1 MTAAFDL
8 TSWRDTIIRGGLP
21 APARTERWQPLRAGV
36 VNLWEY
42 DAAEVWYADGR
53 LQLQGANESGK
64 STLMTLT
71 TLLLIAGD
79 ISSHNIDTLGQSEK
93 RFRYYVEPTG
103 HALDRRDAT
112 QAKNR
117 GWAWLEFGSVGGGG
131 AGGGGPAEYFTLLL
145 FAESRRADG
154 ALKVQWCTAHGPA
167 RVRDGLALARAG
179 VVAEPGQFRDVP
191 GFSVHRSGTAYRED
205 IARTLYCSSV
215 AWLDQV
221 IRILRV
227 VRTPQIGHR
236 LDLRF
241 LTDAFRVALPPIAED
256 EINQLADGWE
266 QLQRLRDERDT
277 TEQALAAVTEFTRQR
292 WRPWAD
298 SVVRAAA
305 DPVAAVTS
313 RLTQITRESKSAADA
328 VRELDG
334 EVTALQ
340 ERIEGVERTS
350 ALAAAQRE
358 ALRDSQSYQDA
369 VSASLNAQQLAERA
383 DAAET
388 TAQRSRRRADEAQ
401 EAIEPAEARLAAA
414 GENLDNAERAV
425 VTAAGNVAR
434 HADDAGLVEVTAR
447 FLPDRDTERLRQAAR
462 LRGTAA
468 DEARRRIAVHA
479 KALADHDTAATRA
492 REARDLAAK
501 AQRVAE
507 ERERAVE
514 DAITA
519 VAELLSD
526 WARTLDERIRPA
538 AELLEAWTRRV
549 SDLIAVDKPA
559 PVLATAVSR
568 DHLRPTRRPLDQR
581 HAEVQ
586 RALRDNA
593 EDHADAEAAL
603 AAVEAERDPRPR
615 DPEFWQRRERPE
627 GVSAD
632 GAPLWRLVEKVE
644 PDAPVE
650 QLEAALDAAGLL
662 QAWVTPDGAYV
673 AGRDGGDVI
682 WTAPSGLDPTDAA
695 PPGAAVS
702 GFSGP
707 SGALGSLGALGS
719 RSLQAVLRPADDA
732 GALAG
737 VVAGLLA
744 SVSYGDDLA
753 AEGTAI
759 SNDGQWRHGGLTG
772 AAAPRPEGARLL
784 GAAARAADRA
794 RRIADLR
801 ARLGELTAGRD
812 RLTAELAGLD
822 ELLGALDA
830 AAERLPGDS
839 EVVSAVLRAR
849 DAAEAAEQ
857 AAGQAGV
864 AARAE
869 DKARSAADAAATDVA
884 RHCAEHDLP
893 RASGDVELV
902 LRALAEYQSAISG
915 LVGAMSLV
923 PPLRTAAGQAAEVA
937 AQCRATYERAEEDAA
952 SDGEAALSLRAKADA
967 ARAALTK
974 EAQEI
979 IEEVG
984 RLGRRIRD
992 AQESL
997 KVLAK
1002 DQAGLTGRKSK
1013 AEATLEQVE
1022 ERREQAE
1029 ADRKRCVD
1037 RWLGCVDS
1045 GLPRLRGLDDPPAR
1059 HVTAALESVRAAR
1072 AKISIRDWPDDPDA
1086 AAHRV
1091 QGQWV
1096 RMTEAVAM
1104 LRSRLETLAGRTIRT
1119 VTPGDGDED
1128 FPGAVEVVVDATG
1141 AALAPPTAVE
1151 TLSALLRRLQT
1162 DYDEELTKTI
1172 NELLGSTFIEHLRDR
1187 LAEAER
1193 LRSDINA
1200 KLAQNPTSVSGLTL
1214 RLIRVP
1220 VSTERAANDVL
1231 AALERDFSLLPG
1243 STQEQLRGFLA
1254 GRVSDA
1260 QEKARAA
1267 GDPDWRSGLAEILD
1281 YRRWFELRME
1291 YRTPRSGLEDGSAGG
1306 WRALDRG
1313 DHGLLSG
1320 GAKVVTLMQPFIAAL
1335 HAMYDQSGIGPRM
1348 IWLDE
1353 AFGGVDSANKAA
1365 MFRLLT
1371 SCDLDW
1377 LIAGPAIIAN
1387 SSTVP
1392 LASIYEVAA
1401 RLSRCPG
1408 SRWNS
1413 RSGPGTS
1420 SPISPPRT
1428 PRTCLTSR
1436 PMNPQK
1442 PPTTCSPRCDRSSS
1456 AGVGPLARAVE
1467 GTRGGQAS
1475 DRSRAQHGRPPAA
1488 GIADN
1493 RGTRPGREAARH
1505 PMGTIRAPGRRKGPS
1520 RSSPEPRR
1528 RPGDAADLV
1537 RRPAPEPAR
1546 GKSGLASRRRTGAG
1560 TCHGRSGGR
1569 RGAVPVGRS
1578 LGGPARA
1585 AAGRDRAA
1593 ARTRDTVRS
1602 GLAEAS
1608 RPDRSARRA
1617 RGGSARR
1624 SARPGPG
1631 KPCRGR
1637 RAAAARV

>member
-1 MTAAFDL
+1 VTAASDL
-8 TSWRDTIIRGGLP
+8 TSWRDTIVRGGLP
-21 APARTERWQPLRAGV
+21 VPARTERWQPLRAGV
-36 VNLWEY
+36 VNLWEF

-79 ISSHNIDTLGQSEK
+79 TSSHNIDTLGQSDK

-117 GWAWLEFGSVGGGG
+117 GWAWLEFGSVTGGDRE
-131 AGGGGPAEYFTLLL
+131 EYCTLLL

-154 ALKVQWCTAHGPA
+154 ALKVQWCTAHGSE
-167 RVRDGLALARAG
+167 RVRDGLALAKAG
-179 VVAEPGQFRDVP
+179 VVAEPAQFRDVG
-191 GFSVHRSGTAYRED
+191 GFTLHRSGTAYRED
-205 IARTLYCSSV
+205 IARTLYGSSV

-241 LTDAFRVALPPIAED
+241 LTDAFRVALPPIADD

-277 TEQALAAVTEFTRQR
+277 TDQALAAVTEFTRQR

-298 SVVRAAA
+298 SVIRAAA

-313 RLTQITRESKSAADA
+313 RLTQITREEKAASDA
-328 VRELDG
+328 VLKLEG
-334 EVTALQ
+334 EVTAL
-340 ERIEGVERTS
+340 EGRIETEEKAS
-350 ALAAAQRE
+350 QLAVAQRE
-358 ALRDSQSYQDA
+358 ALRDSQAYQDA

-383 DAAET
+383 DAAEK
-388 TAQRSRRRADEAQ
+388 TAQRSRLRADEAQ
-401 EAIEPAEARLAAA
+401 RAIAPAETRFAAA
-414 GENLDNAERAV
+414 SKNLNDAERAV
-425 VTAAGNVAR
+425 VTAAGQVAR
-434 HADDAGLVEVTAR
+434 YADDAGLAEVTAR

-468 DEARRRIAVHA
+468 DEARRRSAAHA
-479 KALADHDTAATRA
+479 KALAGHDTAAARA
-492 REARDLAAK
+492 RAARDLAAR
-501 AQRVAE
+501 AQRVAQ

-526 WARTLDERIRPA
+526 WSRALDERIRPA
-538 AELLEAWTRRV
+538 AELVEGWTRRV
-549 SDLIAVDKPA
+549 SELTASGKPA
-559 PVLATAVSR
+559 PVLAAAVGR
-568 DHLRPTRRPLDQR
+568 DHLRPVRRPLDQR
-581 HAEVQ
+581 HAERD

-593 EDHADAEAAL
+593 TAHADAEADLAL
-603 AAVEAERDPRPR
+603 VEAERDPRPR

-627 GVSAD
+627 EISAD
-632 GAPLWRLVEKVE
+632 GAPLWRLVEKVD
-644 PDAPVE
+644 PDAPVA
-650 QLEAALDAAGLL
+650 QLEAAMDAAGLL
-662 QAWVTPDGAYV
+662 QAWITPDGVYA
-673 AGRDGGDVI
+673 AGRDGSDVI
-682 WTAPSGLDPTDAA
+682 WTAPAGSGT
-695 PPGAAVS
+695 PGGAVA
-702 GFSGP
+702 GRW
-707 SGALGSLGALGS
+707 SLG
-719 RSLQAVLRPADDA
+719 AVLRPADDA
-732 GALAG
+732 GALAA

-744 SVSYGDDLA
+744 SVSYGDELA
-753 AEGTAI
+753 AGGTAI
-759 SNDGQWRHGGLTG
+759 GTDGRWRHGGLTG
-772 AAAPRPEGARLL
+772 LAVPRPEGARLL
-784 GAAARAADRA
+784 GAAARAAERA

-801 ARLGELTAGRD
+801 ARLGGLAAERE
-812 RLTAELAGLD
+812 RLTAELDDLD
-822 ELLGALDA
+822 ELLGALEA

-839 EVVSAVLRAR
+839 EVVSAILRAR
-849 DAAEAAEQ
+849 DAAKTAEEAT
-857 AAGQAGV
+857 GQAEV
-864 AARAE
+864 ADEAE
-869 DKARSAADAAATDVA
+869 RTAADAADTAAADMA

-893 RASGDVELV
+893 RALEEVEAV
-902 LRALAEYQSAISG
+902 LRALAGYQSAISG
-915 LVGAMSLV
+915 LVSAMSVV
-923 PPLRTAAGQAAEVA
+923 PPLRTAADQAAEVVGQYRATHERA
-937 AQCRATYERAEEDAA
+937 AQDAA
-952 SDGEAALSLRAKADA
+952 TDGETALGLRAKADA
-967 ARAALTK
+967 ALAALAK

-979 IEEVG
+979 LEEVG

-992 AQESL
+992 AEQTL
-997 KVLAK
+997 KGLAR
-1002 DQAGLTGRKSK
+1002 DHAELTGRKTK
-1013 AEATLEQVE
+1013 AEMVLEQIE
-1022 ERREQAE
+1022 ERREQGE

-1045 GLPRLRGLDDPPAR
+1045 GLPRLRGLDDPVAR

-1072 AKISIRDWPDDPDA
+1072 AKISIRDWPDDPEA

-1104 LRSRLETLAGRTIRT
+1104 LRSRLETLAGRSVRT

-1141 AALAPPTAVE
+1141 AALAPPTAVDILS
-1151 TLSALLRRLQT
+1151 TLLLRLQT

-1214 RLIRVP
+1214 RLVRVP
-1220 VSTERAANDVL
+1220 VSAERTANDVL
-1231 AALERDFSLLPG
+1231 AALERDFSLLPEA
-1243 STQEQLRGFLA
+1243 TREQLRGFLA

-1267 GDPDWRSGLAEILD
+1267 GDPDWRSRLAEILD

-1291 YRTPRSGLEDGSAGG
+1291 YRTPRSGLADGPAGG

-1365 MFRLLT
+1365 MFRLLA

-1392 LASIYEVAA
+1392 LASIYEV
-1401 RLSRCPG
+1401 R
-1408 SRWNS
+1408 
-1413 RSGPGTS
+1413 
-1420 SPISPPRT
+1420 
-1428 PRTCLTSR
+1428 
-1436 PMNPQK
+1436 
-1442 PPTTCSPRCDRSSS
+1442 
-1456 AGVGPLARAVE
+1456 
-1467 GTRGGQAS
+1467 
-1475 DRSRAQHGRPPAA
+1475 
-1488 GIADN
+1488 
-1493 RGTRPGREAARH
+1493 
-1505 PMGTIRAPGRRKGPS
+1505 RAPQPL
-1520 RSSPEPRR
+1520 
-1528 RPGDAADLV
+1528 PGVSLELAVWTGNELTHVPTPDPADLPDLATDEAGGCD
-1537 RRPAPEPAR
+1537 PAD
-1546 GKSGLASRRRTGAG
+1546 LF
-1560 TCHGRSGGR
+1560 
-1569 RGAVPVGRS
+1569 
-1578 LGGPARA
+1578 
-1585 AAGRDRAA
+1585 
-1593 ARTRDTVRS
+1593 
-1602 GLAEAS
+1602 
-1608 RPDRSARRA
+1608 SAL
-1617 RGGSARR
+1617 
-1624 SARPGPG
+1624 
-1631 KPCRGR
+1631 
-1637 RAAAARV
+1637 

>member
-1 MTAAFDL
+1 VTAAFDL
-8 TSWRDTIIRGGLP
+8 TSWREEVLRGGLP
-21 APARTERWQPLRAGV
+21 APGRTERWQPLRAGV

-103 HALDRRDAT
+103 HALDRRDAA

-117 GWAWLEFGSVGGGG
+117 GWAWLEFGSVGGGN
-131 AGGGGPAEYFTLLL
+131 PEYVTLLL

-154 ALKVQWCTAHGPA
+154 ALKVQWCTAHGSA
-167 RVRDGLALARAG
+167 RVRDGITLARAG

-191 GFSVHRSGTAYRED
+191 GFTVHRSGAAYRED
-205 IARTLYCSSV
+205 IARTLYGSNA

-241 LTDAFRVALPPIAED
+241 LTDAFRVALPPIAAD

-298 SVVRAAA
+298 SVIRAAA

-313 RLTQITRESKSAADA
+313 RLTQITREEKTASDA
-328 VRELDG
+328 VHQLNG
-334 EVTALQ
+334 EVTALA
-340 ERIEGVERTS
+340 ERIGEQETAS
-350 ALAAAQRE
+350 QLATARRE
-358 ALRDSQSYQDA
+358 ALRDSQAYQDA

-383 DAAET
+383 DDAEATAA
-388 TAQRSRRRADEAQ
+388 RSRRRAGEAQ
-401 EAIEPAEARLAAA
+401 EAIEPAEARFAEA
-414 GENLDNAERAV
+414 GHNLDNAERAV
-425 VTAAGNVAR
+425 VTAAGEVAR
-434 HADDAGLVEVTAR
+434 YADDAGLVEVTAR
-447 FLPDRDTERLRQAAR
+447 FLPDRDSERLRQAAR
-462 LRGTAA
+462 LRRTAA
-468 DEARRRIAVHA
+468 DEAQRRIAVHA
-479 KALADHDTAATRA
+479 KALAGCDTAAARA
-492 REARDLAAK
+492 REARDRAGQLE
-501 AQRVAE
+501 RVAAD
-507 ERERAVE
+507 RERATE

-526 WARTLDERIRPA
+526 WARTLDGRIRPA
-538 AELLEAWTRRV
+538 AELVEAWVRRV
-549 SDLIAVDKPA
+549 SGLTAADKPA

-568 DHLRPTRRPLDQR
+568 DHLRPARLPLDQR
-581 HAEVQ
+581 HAELD
-586 RALRDNA
+586 RARRDIA
-593 EDHADAEAAL
+593 TAQAGAEAEL

-615 DPEFWQRRERPE
+615 DPESWLRRERLE
-627 GVSAD
+627 GISAA
-632 GAPLWRLVEKVE
+632 GAALWRLVEKAE
-644 PDAPVE
+644 PDAPDA

-662 QAWVTPDGAYV
+662 QAWITPDGAY
-673 AGRDGGDVI
+673 AAERDGSDVI
-682 WTAPSGLDPTDAA
+682 WTARPGPRPGPA
-695 PPGAAVS
+695 PG
-702 GFSGP
+702 
-707 SGALGSLGALGS
+707 
-719 RSLQAVLRPADDA
+719 SLQAVLRPADDA
-732 GALAG
+732 GALTE

-744 SVSYGDDLA
+744 SVSYGDDLP
-753 AEGTAI
+753 ETGTAI
-759 SNDGQWRHGGLTG
+759 SRDGRWRHGGLTG
-772 AAAPRPEGARLL
+772 RAAPRPEGARLL
-784 GAAARAADRA
+784 GAAVRAADRA

-801 ARLGELTAGRD
+801 VRLGELDADRQ
-812 RLTAELAGLD
+812 RLTTELTALE
-822 ELLGALDA
+822 ELISALDA

-839 EVVSAVLRAR
+839 DVVSAVLRAR
-849 DAAEAAEQ
+849 DAARAAEE
-857 AAGQAGV
+857 AAGQARDAGQ
-864 AARAE
+864 AE
-869 DKARSAADAAATDVA
+869 DTARSGADAAAADVA

-902 LRALAEYQSAISG
+902 LRALGEYQSAISG
-915 LVGAMSLV
+915 LVSAMSLV
-923 PPLRTAAGQAAEVA
+923 PPLRAAAGQAAEVVSR
-937 AQCRATYERAEEDAA
+937 CREAYELAGQDAA
-952 SDGEAALSLRAKADA
+952 GDGEAALTLRAKADA
-967 ARAALTK
+967 ARAALTQ

-984 RLGRRIRD
+984 RLGRRIRG
-992 AQESL
+992 AEEAL
-997 KVLAK
+997 KALAK
-1002 DQAGLTGRKSK
+1002 DLAGLTGRRSK
-1013 AEATLEQVE
+1013 AEAILEQVE
-1022 ERREQAE
+1022 ERREQTE
-1029 ADRKRCVD
+1029 ADRKRCAD

-1045 GLPRLRGLDDPPAR
+1045 GLPRLRGLEDPPAR
-1059 HVTAALESVRAAR
+1059 HVTAVLESVRAAR
-1072 AKISIRDWPDDPDA
+1072 AAISIRDWPDDPGA

-1096 RMTEAVAM
+1096 RMTESVAM
-1104 LRSRLETLAGRTIRT
+1104 LRSRLESLAGRTIRT

-1141 AALAPPTAVE
+1141 AALPPPDAVE
-1151 TLSALLRRLQT
+1151 TLSALLLRLQT
-1162 DYDEELTKTI
+1162 DYDEELTRTI

-1220 VSTERAANDVL
+1220 VSEERTANDVL
-1231 AALERDFSLLPG
+1231 AALERDFSLLPET
-1243 STQEQLRGFLA
+1243 TQEQLRGFLA

-1260 QEKARAA
+1260 QEKARAE
-1267 GDPDWRSGLAEILD
+1267 GDPDWRSRLAEILD

-1291 YRTPRSGLEDGSAGG
+1291 YRTPRSGRDDGPAGG

-1392 LASIYEVAA
+1392 LASIYEVRRAPQP
-1401 RLSRCPG
+1401 LPG
-1408 SRWNS
+1408 VSLELAVWTGNEL
-1413 RSGPGTS
+1413 TH
-1420 SPISPPRT
+1420 IRT
-1428 PRTCLTSR
+1428 PDPADL
-1436 PMNPQK
+1436 P
-1442 PPTTCSPRCDRSSS
+1442 D
-1456 AGVGPLARAVE
+1456 LAA
-1467 GTRGGQAS
+1467 
-1475 DRSRAQHGRPPAA
+1475 DDPA
-1488 GIADN
+1488 
-1493 RGTRPGREAARH
+1493 EAADDLF
-1505 PMGTIRAPGRRKGPS
+1505 
-1520 RSSPEPRR
+1520 SS
-1528 RPGDAADLV
+1528 L
-1537 RRPAPEPAR
+1537 
-1546 GKSGLASRRRTGAG
+1546 
-1560 TCHGRSGGR
+1560 
-1569 RGAVPVGRS
+1569 
-1578 LGGPARA
+1578 
-1585 AAGRDRAA
+1585 
-1593 ARTRDTVRS
+1593 
-1602 GLAEAS
+1602 
-1608 RPDRSARRA
+1608 
-1617 RGGSARR
+1617 
-1624 SARPGPG
+1624 
-1631 KPCRGR
+1631 
-1637 RAAAARV
+1637 

>member
-1 MTAAFDL
+1 VTAAFDL
-8 TSWRDTIIRGGLP
+8 TSWRDTVICGGLP

-112 QAKNR
+112 QAKHR
-117 GWAWLEFGSVGGGG
+117 GWAWLEFGSASSGGVG
-131 AGGGGPAEYFTLLL
+131 EYFTLLL
-145 FAESRRADG
+145 FAESRRVDG
-154 ALKVQWCTAHGPA
+154 ALKVQWCTAHGSA
-167 RVRDGLALARAG
+167 RVRDGLALAKAG
-179 VVAEPGQFRDVP
+179 IVAEPSQFRDIP
-191 GFSVHRSGTAYRED
+191 GFTMHRSGTAYRED
-205 IARTLYCSSV
+205 IARMLYGSSIT
-215 AWLDQV
+215 WLDQV

-227 VRTPQIGHR
+227 IRTPQIGHR

-277 TEQALAAVTEFTRQR
+277 TERALAAIAEFTRQR

-298 SVVRAAA
+298 SVIRAVA

-313 RLTQITRESKSAADA
+313 RLTQITREEKNASDA
-328 VRELDG
+328 VRELEG
-334 EVTALQ
+334 EVAALQ
-340 ERIEGVERTS
+340 QRIGHQEKASQV
-350 ALAAAQRE
+350 AAAQRE

-388 TAQRSRRRADEAQ
+388 TARRSRRRAAEAQ
-401 EAIEPAEARLAAA
+401 EAIGPAEARLAAA

-425 VTAAGNVAR
+425 VTAAGHVAR

-468 DEARRRIAVHA
+468 EEARRRIAVHA
-479 KALADHDTAATRA
+479 KAQADHDTAAARA
-492 REARDLAAK
+492 REAGDLAAT

-514 DAITA
+514 DTITA

-538 AELLEAWTRRV
+538 PELLEAWTRRV
-549 SDLIAVDKPA
+549 SDLIAADKPA
-559 PVLATAVSR
+559 PVLAAAVSR

-593 EDHADAEAAL
+593 EDRADAEAAL

-644 PDAPVE
+644 PDAPAA

-673 AGRDGGDVI
+673 ADRDGGDVI
-682 WTAPSGLDPTDAA
+682 WTGPSGRDPAGA
-695 PPGAAVS
+695 GPPGAAVS
-702 GFSGP
+702 GFSGA
-707 SGALGSLGALGS
+707 SGPLGVSGT

-732 GALAG
+732 GAFAG

-744 SVSYGDDLA
+744 SVTYGDDLA
-753 AEGTAI
+753 DEGTAI
-759 SNDGQWRHGGLTG
+759 STDGRWRRGGLAG
-772 AAAPRPEGARLL
+772 AAPPRPEGARLL

-812 RLTAELAGLD
+812 LLIAERAGLD
-822 ELLGALDA
+822 ELLGALDT

-849 DAAEAAEQ
+849 DAAEAAEL
-857 AAGQAGV
+857 AADQAGV
-864 AARAE
+864 AGRAE

-915 LVGAMSLV
+915 LVGAISLV
-923 PPLRTAAGQAAEVA
+923 LPLRTAAGQAAEVA
-937 AQCRATYERAEEDAA
+937 AQCHAMYERAEEDAA
-952 SDGEAALSLRAKADA
+952 SDGEAALGLRAKADA

-979 IEEVG
+979 IEEVA

-992 AQESL
+992 AEESL

-1002 DQAGLTGRKSK
+1002 DHAGLAGRKSK

-1022 ERREQAE
+1022 ERRKQAE

-1045 GLPRLRGLDDPPAR
+1045 GLPRLRGLEDPPAR

-1072 AKISIRDWPDDPDA
+1072 AAISIRDWPDDLDA
-1086 AAHRV
+1086 AVHRV
-1091 QGQWV
+1091 QGQWT
-1096 RMTEAVAM
+1096 RMTEAVAL
-1104 LRSRLETLAGRTIRT
+1104 LRSRLESLAGRTIRT
-1119 VTPGDGDED
+1119 ITPGDGDED
-1128 FPGAVEVVVDATG
+1128 FPGAVEVVVDSTG

-1151 TLSALLRRLQT
+1151 TLSALLLRLQT

-1220 VSTERAANDVL
+1220 VSEERAANDVL
-1231 AALERDFSLLPG
+1231 AALERDFSMLPE
-1243 STQEQLRGFLA
+1243 STQDQLRGFLA
-1254 GRVSDA
+1254 ARVSDA

-1267 GDPDWRSGLAEILD
+1267 GDPDWRSRLAEILD

-1291 YRTPRSGLEDGSAGG
+1291 YRTPRSGHQDGSAGG

-1353 AFGGVDSANKAA
+1353 AFGGVDSANKSA

-1392 LASIYEVAA
+1392 LASIYEV
-1401 RLSRCPG
+1401 R
-1408 SRWNS
+1408 
-1413 RSGPGTS
+1413 
-1420 SPISPPRT
+1420 
-1428 PRTCLTSR
+1428 
-1436 PMNPQK
+1436 
-1442 PPTTCSPRCDRSSS
+1442 
-1456 AGVGPLARAVE
+1456 
-1467 GTRGGQAS
+1467 
-1475 DRSRAQHGRPPAA
+1475 
-1488 GIADN
+1488 
-1493 RGTRPGREAARH
+1493 
-1505 PMGTIRAPGRRKGPS
+1505 RAPQPW
-1520 RSSPEPRR
+1520 
-1528 RPGDAADLV
+1528 PGVSLELAVWTGNELTYIPAPDPADL
-1537 RRPAPEPAR
+1537 PD
-1546 GKSGLASRRRTGAG
+1546 L
-1560 TCHGRSGGR
+1560 
-1569 RGAVPVGRS
+1569 
-1578 LGGPARA
+1578 A
-1585 AAGRDRAA
+1585 AA
-1593 ARTRDTVRS
+1593 
-1602 GLAEAS
+1602 E
-1608 RPDRSARRA
+1608 PD
-1617 RGGSARR
+1617 GSDDLF
-1624 SARPGPG
+1624 STL
-1631 KPCRGR
+1631 
-1637 RAAAARV
+1637 

>member
-1 MTAAFDL
+1 VTAAFDL
-8 TSWRDTIIRGGLP
+8 TSWRDTVIRGGLP

-117 GWAWLEFGSVGGGG
+117 GWAWLEFGSVGGGI
-131 AGGGGPAEYFTLLL
+131 AEYFTLLL

-154 ALKVQWCTAHGPA
+154 ALKVQWCTAHGSA
-167 RVRDGLALARAG
+167 RVRDGLALAKAG
-179 VVAEPGQFRDVP
+179 IVAEPGQFRDVP
-191 GFSVHRSGTAYRED
+191 AFTMHRSGTAYRED
-205 IARTLYCSSV
+205 ISRTLYGSSTT
-215 AWLDQV
+215 WLDQV

-277 TEQALAAVTEFTRQR
+277 TEQALAAITEFTRQR

-298 SVVRAAA
+298 SVIRAAA

-313 RLTQITRESKSAADA
+313 RLTQITREEKNASDA

-334 EVTALQ
+334 EVTALR
-340 ERIEGVERTS
+340 ERIETAERTA

-369 VSASLNAQQLAERA
+369 VSASLNAQQLADRA
-383 DAAET
+383 DDAET
-388 TAQRSRRRADEAQ
+388 TARRSRRRADEAQ
-401 EAIEPAEARLAAA
+401 EAIEPAEARLAVA
-414 GENLDNAERAV
+414 GENLDGAERAV

-479 KALADHDTAATRA
+479 KALADHDTAAART

-507 ERERAVE
+507 KRERAAE

-526 WARTLDERIRPA
+526 WARTLDQRIRPA

-593 EDHADAEAAL
+593 KDHADAEAAL

-615 DPEFWQRRERPE
+615 DPELWQRRERPD
-627 GVSAD
+627 GISAD
-632 GAPLWRLVEKVE
+632 GASLWRLVEKVE

-682 WTAPSGLDPTDAA
+682 WAA
-695 PPGAAVS
+695 PPPGLDRAGAAPPDVAAS
-702 GFSGP
+702 AFSWASGP
-707 SGALGSLGALGS
+707 LGS

-759 SNDGQWRHGGLTG
+759 TKDGQWRHGGLTG
-772 AAAPRPEGARLL
+772 AAPPRPEGARLL

-794 RRIADLR
+794 RHIAELG
-801 ARLGELTAGRD
+801 ARLGELTAGRA
-812 RLTAELAGLD
+812 RLTAEMAGLD

-857 AAGQAGV
+857 AADQAG
-864 AARAE
+864 AADRAE

-902 LRALAEYQSAISG
+902 LRVLAEYQSAISG
-915 LVGAMSLV
+915 LVAAMSLV
-923 PPLRTAAGQAAEVA
+923 PPLRTAAGQAAEIA
-937 AQCRATYERAEEDAA
+937 AQWRATYERAEQDAA
-952 SDGEAALSLRAKADA
+952 GDSAAALSLRAKADA

-992 AQESL
+992 AEESL
-997 KVLAK
+997 RLLAK
-1002 DQAGLTGRKSK
+1002 DRADLSGRKSK
-1013 AEATLEQVE
+1013 AETILEQVE

-1045 GLPRLRGLDDPPAR
+1045 GLPRLRGLEDPPAR

-1072 AKISIRDWPDDPDA
+1072 MAISIRDWPDDPAA

-1104 LRSRLETLAGRTIRT
+1104 LRSRLESLAGRTIRT
-1119 VTPGDGDED
+1119 ITPGDGEED
-1128 FPGAVEVVVDATG
+1128 FPGAVEVVVDSTG
-1141 AALAPPTAVE
+1141 AALAPPTAVD
-1151 TLSALLRRLQT
+1151 TLSALLARLQT
-1162 DYDEELTKTI
+1162 DYDEELTRTI

-1200 KLAQNPTSVSGLTL
+1200 KLAQNPTSVSGLVL

-1220 VSTERAANDVL
+1220 VSEERAANDVL
-1231 AALERDFSLLPG
+1231 AALERDFSLLPE

-1267 GDPDWRSGLAEILD
+1267 GDPDWRSRLAEILD

-1291 YRTPRSGLEDGSAGG
+1291 YRTPRSGLDGGPAGG

-1392 LASIYEVAA
+1392 LASIYEVRRA
-1401 RLSRCPG
+1401 
-1408 SRWNS
+1408 
-1413 RSGPGTS
+1413 
-1420 SPISPPRT
+1420 
-1428 PRTCLTSR
+1428 
-1436 PMNPQK
+1436 PQ
-1442 PPTTCSPRCDRSSS
+1442 PW
-1456 AGVGPLARAVE
+1456 AGVSLELAVWTGNE
-1467 GTRGGQAS
+1467 LTHIPTP
-1475 DRSRAQHGRPPAA
+1475 DP
-1488 GIADN
+1488 
-1493 RGTRPGREAARH
+1493 
-1505 PMGTIRAPGRRKGPS
+1505 
-1520 RSSPEPRR
+1520 
-1528 RPGDAADLV
+1528 ADL
-1537 RRPAPEPAR
+1537 PDLAAEEP
-1546 GKSGLASRRRTGAG
+1546 
-1560 TCHGRSGGR
+1560 
-1569 RGAVPVGRS
+1569 
-1578 LGGPARA
+1578 
-1585 AAGRDRAA
+1585 
-1593 ARTRDTVRS
+1593 
-1602 GLAEAS
+1602 
-1608 RPDRSARRA
+1608 
-1617 RGGSARR
+1617 GGSGDLF
-1624 SARPGPG
+1624 STL
-1631 KPCRGR
+1631 
-1637 RAAAARV
+1637 